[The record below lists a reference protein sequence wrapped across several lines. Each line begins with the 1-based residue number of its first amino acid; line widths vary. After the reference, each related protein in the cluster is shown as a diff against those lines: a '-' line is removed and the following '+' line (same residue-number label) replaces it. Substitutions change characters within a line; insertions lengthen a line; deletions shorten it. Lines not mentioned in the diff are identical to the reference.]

1 MKRIISIILSCALL
15 ASLLLFSGCGLF
27 KESPKTFT
35 KDSMSITLTNR
46 YKEVKLE
53 GQTVAYDSKK
63 VAVFALKEE
72 FTLFEGTGYGKDS
85 SLEDYANLVITA
97 NEVVSSVKVV
107 DDLTTFTYTAKNGN
121 LEFTYFA
128 TVFKSADAFW
138 LIQFATETK
147 NYEAQKDNILTF
159 AKSISFS

>member
-1 MKRIISIILSCALL
+1 MKRIISIILSCVLL

-35 KDSMSITLTNR
+35 KGGMSITLTNR
-46 YKEVKLE
+46 YKEAKLE

-63 VAVFALKEE
+63 IAVFALKEE
-72 FTLFEGTGYGKDS
+72 FTLFEGTKYGKDS

-97 NEVVSSVKVV
+97 NDVTASVNTENG
-107 DDLTTFTYTAKNGN
+107 LTSFTYTGENGKQK
-121 LEFTYFA
+121 FTYFA
-128 TVFKSADAFW
+128 TVFKSEDAFW
-138 LIQFATETK
+138 LIQFATESA
-147 NYEAQKDNILTF
+147 NYEAQKDTILSF